1 MLTEYTHLEL
11 GKDYAAGT
19 AGHYTPQQEVRLK
32 YDNREVLY
40 ITGQT
45 LIKAT
50 CCGTGNWGYAEVPGY
65 IVNWR
70 NKRNEA
76 GLPISEVEP
85 IADKKA
91 QDKIRQIIEK
101 NEAIPQI
108 SFW

>member
-1 MLTEYTHLEL
+1 MLTEYTLLEL

-45 LIKAT
+45 MIEAT
-50 CCGTGNWGYAEVPGY
+50 CCGTGSWGYAIVPGY
-65 IVNWR
+65 IINWQ
-70 NKRNEA
+70 NKHYEA
-76 GLPISEVEP
+76 SLPVSEVEP

-91 QDKIRQIIEK
+91 QNNIRQIIER

-108 SFW
+108 AFW